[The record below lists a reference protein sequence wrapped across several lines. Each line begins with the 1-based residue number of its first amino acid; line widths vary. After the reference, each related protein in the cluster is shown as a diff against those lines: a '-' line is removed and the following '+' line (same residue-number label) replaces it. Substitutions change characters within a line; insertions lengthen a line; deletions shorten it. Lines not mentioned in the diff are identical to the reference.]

1 MKVKTLLITGA
12 ILTVLA
18 GITVANLNGQQQRA
32 LRPLPAAVQLTEA
45 EEQHILYMR
54 EEEKLAR
61 DVYLTMYELW
71 GAQIFA
77 NISESEQR
85 HMDAV
90 KTLITRYGLVD
101 PVVDDAVGIFTNQ
114 DFEILYDELVVDGSV
129 SLEEALKV
137 GVRIEELD
145 IADLEL
151 ALQDTSMRAV
161 QRVFQNLFNGSYNH
175 LSAFQRNIET
185 GGTECPG
192 QLGLGDRTCPADQ
205 EGGMMR
211 RGNRRSGNSRGQ
223 GNGGLGS
230 RRWNRDRLPER
241 FESPE

>member
-1 MKVKTLLITGA
+1 MKAKTLLITGA

-18 GITVANLNGQQQRA
+18 GITVANLTGQQQRA
-32 LRPLPAAVQLTEA
+32 SRPLPAAIQLTEA

-61 DVYLTMYELW
+61 DVYPTLYELW
-71 GAQIFA
+71 GAEIFA

-85 HMDAV
+85 HMDAI
-90 KTLITRYGLVD
+90 KSLITRYGMVD
-101 PVVDDAVGIFTNQ
+101 PVVDEGVGMFTNPN
-114 DFEILYDELVVDGSV
+114 FVGLYDELVLAGEI
-129 SLEEALKV
+129 SLEEALNV

-151 ALQDTSMRAV
+151 ALQETSMRTV
-161 QRVFQNLFNGSYNH
+161 RRIFQNLLNDSYNH
-175 LSAFQRNIET
+175 LSAFRRNIEA

-192 QLGLGDRTCPADQ
+192 QLGPGDGTCPADQ

-211 RGNRRSGNSRGQ
+211 RGNRRPGNRRAE
-223 GNGGLGS
+223 GNGGLGT
-230 RRWNRDRLPER
+230 RRWNRDRWPDR

>member
-18 GITVANLNGQQQRA
+18 GITVANLTGQQQRA
-32 LRPLPAAVQLTEA
+32 SRPLPAAIQLTEA
-45 EEQHILYMR
+45 EERYILYMR

-61 DVYLTMYELW
+61 DVYLTLYELW
-71 GAQIFA
+71 GAEIFA

-85 HMDAV
+85 HMDAI
-90 KTLITRYGLVD
+90 KNLITRYGLVD
-101 PVVDDAVGIFTNQ
+101 PVVDDTLGTFTNP
-114 DFEILYDELVVDGSV
+114 DFELLYDQFVIDGSE
-129 SLEEALKV
+129 SLEQALSR
-137 GVRIEELD
+137 GVYIEELD

-161 QRVFQNLFNGSYNH
+161 RRVFQNLLNGSYNH
-175 LSAFQRNIET
+175 LDAFQRNIEA

-192 QLGLGDRTCPADQ
+192 QLKLGDGTCPADQ

-211 RGNRRSGNSRGQ
+211 RGNQISGNRRGE

-230 RRWNRDRLPER
+230 RRWNRDRWPDRFELPE
-241 FESPE
+241 

>member
-1 MKVKTLLITGA
+1 MKAKTLMITVA

-18 GITVANLNGQQQRA
+18 GITVANLNGQQQRGS
-32 LRPLPAAVQLTEA
+32 RHLPAAVQLTEA

-61 DVYLTMYELW
+61 DVYLTLYELW
-71 GAQIFA
+71 DAEIFV

-85 HMDAV
+85 HVDAI
-90 KTLITRYGLVD
+90 KRLITRYDLVD
-101 PVVDDAVGIFTNQ
+101 LVVNDAIGEFANQ
-114 DFEILYDELVVDGSV
+114 DFADLYDELVEIGEI

-145 IADLEL
+145 IADLDQ
-151 ALQDTSMRAV
+151 ALQETSMRSV
-161 QRVFQNLFNGSYNH
+161 RRVFQNLLNGSHKH
-175 LSAFQRNIET
+175 LDAFQRTIES

-192 QLGLGDRTCPADQ
+192 RLGLRDGTCSGNQ

-211 RGNRRSGNSRGQ
+211 RGNRRFGNRTGD
-223 GNGGLGS
+223 GNNGP
-230 RRWNRDRLPER
+230 R
-241 FESPE
+241 

>member
-18 GITVANLNGQQQRA
+18 GITVANLTGQQQRA
-32 LRPLPAAVQLTEA
+32 SRPLPAAVQLTEA
-45 EEQHILYMR
+45 EEQRILYMR

-61 DVYLTMYELW
+61 DVYLTLYELW
-71 GAQIFA
+71 GAEIFA

-85 HMDAV
+85 HMDAI
-90 KTLITRYGLVD
+90 KRLITRYGLVD
-101 PVVDDAVGIFTNQ
+101 PVVDDAIGMFTNPN
-114 DFEILYDELVVDGSV
+114 FVGLYDELVADGSV

-151 ALQDTSMRAV
+151 ALQETSMRAV
-161 QRVFQNLFNGSYNH
+161 QRVFQNLLNGSYNH
-175 LSAFQRNIET
+175 LDAFQRNIEA
-185 GGTECPG
+185 GGTEYPG
-192 QLGLGDRTCPADQ
+192 QLGLGDGTCLGNQ

-211 RGNRRSGNSRGQ
+211 RGNRRPGNRRAE
-223 GNGGLGS
+223 GNGGLG
-230 RRWNRDRLPER
+230 RRWNRDRWPDR

>member
-1 MKVKTLLITGA
+1 MKVKTLLIAIA
-12 ILTVLA
+12 ILTVLTSM
-18 GITVANLNGQQQRA
+18 TVANLAGQQQRA
-32 LRPLPAAVQLTEA
+32 SRPLPAAVQLTEA

-61 DVYLTMYELW
+61 DVYLTLYELW
-71 GAQIFA
+71 GAETFA

-85 HMDAV
+85 HMDAI
-90 KTLITRYGLVD
+90 KNLITRYGLVD
-101 PVVDDAVGIFTNQ
+101 PVVDGAVGIFTNQ
-114 DFEILYDELVVDGSV
+114 DFEILYDELVADGSV

-151 ALQDTSMRAV
+151 ALQETSMRTV
-161 QRVFQNLFNGSYNH
+161 KRVFQNLLNGSNNH

-192 QLGLGDRTCPADQ
+192 QLGLGDGTCSADQ
-205 EGGMMR
+205 DGGMMR
-211 RGNRRSGNSRGQ
+211 RGNRRGGNRSGA
-223 GNGGLGS
+223 GNGGFGS
-230 RRWNRDRLPER
+230 GRWNRDRKTGRLTP
-241 FESPE
+241 PQ

>member
-1 MKVKTLLITGA
+1 MKVKPLLIAVA

-18 GITVANLNGQQQRA
+18 SMTVATLAGQQQRA
-32 LRPLPAAVQLTEA
+32 SRPLPAAVQLTEA

-71 GAQIFA
+71 VAQIFA

-85 HMDAV
+85 HMDAI
-90 KTLITRYGLVD
+90 KTLITRYSLVD

-114 DFEILYDELVVDGSV
+114 DFEILYDELVADGSD

-151 ALQDTSMRAV
+151 ALQEASMRTV
-161 QRVFQNLFNGSYNH
+161 KRIFQNLLNGSYNH
-175 LSAFQRNIET
+175 LSAFETNIET
-185 GGTECPG
+185 GGTECQG
-192 QLGLGDRTCPADQ
+192 QLGLGDGTCTADQ

-211 RGNRRSGNSRGQ
+211 RGNRRSGNRRGQ
-223 GNGGLGS
+223 GNGGFGS
-230 RRWNRDRLPER
+230 GRWSRDRQTDR
-241 FESPE
+241 FAPPQ